1 LSVVLSNC
9 KLRLLH
15 LCTPS
20 FTTGK
25 YDAPDRLFHSIDQC
39 FASILINP
47 ADIKESIPQFY
58 DPKAGIDILLN
69 LRGLQL
75 GITQTGTIIDD
86 VKLPKWAKSPKDF
99 LKKNR
104 KALESNYCTHNLP
117 SWIDLIF
124 GAKARGE
131 KAFNADNLFHPTA
144 YLSPQDLEEMDSE
157 AEKMQAELQAT
168 EFGICPDVLFSSLHP
183 RKADDDVPNSAFL
196 APDDGRAL
204 IQEIG
209 EVDKKEDEQWERV
222 NRALK
227 YAQPK
232 IDDLKNMRREGDG
245 KDNTDTLVEKDTIQ
259 VDAND
264 FRVDNEKTLQP
275 STSNILLSGSGESF
289 RVEDSISGTRTFG
302 SAGDKGSSKVL
313 PQQTPSLSSN
323 IYEDEGWSLK
333 HIISKQMHGGA
344 VSGCH
349 LSLGS
354 SSFVTTTSLDGGIK
368 VHMLP
373 NAEGND
379 PKRRSFSSAPRLGR
393 YPTPQ
398 KTESNIQQHKFHE
411 FRSHQSSDPLACLEY
426 VSDDKGGNIAFA
438 GGHDDVILAYGINSA
453 CALASVYSH
462 RDAVTG
468 LVLVT
473 NPHADQGTHI
483 MISSSLDAT
492 VKLWNVFISDGESV
506 KISKEPFDELYDADA
521 SVDCVDALD
530 IPGVGLAVAAGGTN
544 GSIVVWLCTIAGG
557 KLCSFL
563 KYIITSILLEY
574 RVQGHEHSQTSFYL
588 LKINREN
595 SFVSK
600 RGKARTRTLLVY
612 EVVK

>member
-1 LSVVLSNC
+1 MHFASYSFDLPLS
-9 KLRLLH
+9 
-15 LCTPS
+15 
-20 FTTGK
+20 TGK

-58 DPKAGIDILLN
+58 DPKAGVDILLN

-104 KALESNYCTHNLP
+104 KALESDHCTNNLP

-144 YLSPQDLEEMDSE
+144 YLTSQDLEEMDSE
-157 AEKMQAELQAT
+157 AEKIQAELQAT

-183 RKADDDVPNSAFL
+183 RKNDHNVPNSAFL

-204 IQEIG
+204 IQGDG
-209 EVDKKEDEQWERV
+209 EVDKKEDEQWEPLNRV
-222 NRALK
+222 LK
-227 YAQPK
+227 YAQPETK
-232 IDDLKNMRREGDG
+232 IDSLKNIGSKGDDEG
-245 KDNTDTLVEKDTIQ
+245 NTDILYEKEMVQ

-264 FRVDNEKTLQP
+264 FRVDNDGALQP
-275 STSNILLSGSGESF
+275 STSNILLSGSGVSS
-289 RVEDSISGTRTFG
+289 RAEDSISGTRIFG
-302 SAGDKGSSKVL
+302 SMGEKDTSKVP
-313 PQQTPSLSSN
+313 PQRTPSLSSN
-323 IYEDEGWSLK
+323 ISEAEVGWKLK
-333 HIISKQMHGGA
+333 PIISKQMHGGA

-349 LSLGS
+349 LSLGTS
-354 SSFVTTTSLDGGIK
+354 SYVTTTSLDGGLM

-373 NAEGND
+373 SSQGND
-379 PKRRSFSSAPRLGR
+379 SRRRSFTSAPRLGR

-398 KTESNIQQHKFHE
+398 KAESSIQQHKFHE
-411 FRSHQSSDPLACLEY
+411 FRSHHSADPLACLAY
-426 VSDDKGGNIAFA
+426 VSDGNGGNIAFA

-468 LVLVT
+468 LVFVANT
-473 NPHADQGTHI
+473 KADQGTHI

-506 KISKEPFDELYDADA
+506 KISKEPFDELYDADS
-521 SVDCVDALD
+521 SVDCVDALN
-530 IPGVGLAVAAGGTN
+530 IPGVGLAVAAGGTD
-544 GSIVVWLCTIAGG
+544 GSLVVWLWTMDGG
-557 KLCSFL
+557 K
-563 KYIITSILLEY
+563 
-574 RVQGHEHSQTSFYL
+574 
-588 LKINREN
+588 
-595 SFVSK
+595 
-600 RGKARTRTLLVY
+600 
-612 EVVK
+612 